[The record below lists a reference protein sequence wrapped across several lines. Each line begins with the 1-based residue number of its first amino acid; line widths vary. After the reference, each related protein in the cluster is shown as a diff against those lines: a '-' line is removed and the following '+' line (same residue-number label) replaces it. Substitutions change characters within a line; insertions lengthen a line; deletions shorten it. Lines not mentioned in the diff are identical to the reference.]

1 MPVLSAKEMEG
12 IDLPSP
18 GPREYWEDSK
28 WASEHFT
35 EIVKEYP
42 NQWVAIADKKV
53 VAAGRTIAE
62 VKKKPQKRLAKMNF
76 PYTLPKRES
85 VSTTIELEFETHN

>member
-1 MPVLSAKEMEG
+1 MPVLSAKETEG

-18 GPREYWEDSK
+18 GPIEYWEDSK

-42 NQWVAIADKKV
+42 NQWVAIVDKKV

-62 VKKKPQKRLAKMNF
+62 VEKKATEKTGRDEF
-76 PYTLPKRES
+76 PIYFAERGIRVYNYRTR
-85 VSTTIELEFETHN
+85 I

>member
-1 MPVLSAKEMEG
+1 MPVLSAKETEG
-12 IDLPSP
+12 IKLPSP

-42 NQWVAIADKKV
+42 
-53 VAAGRTIAE
+53 AE
-62 VKKKPQKRLAKMNF
+62 VIVYAQ
-76 PYTLPKRES
+76 TWIS
-85 VSTTIELEFETHN
+85 

>member
-1 MPVLSAKEMEG
+1 MPVLLAKETQG
-12 IDLPSP
+12 IELPSP

-42 NQWVAIADKKV
+42 NQWVAIVDKKV
-53 VAAGRTIAE
+53 VAAGGMIAE
-62 VKKKPQKRLAKMNF
+62 VEREATEKTGRDEF
-76 PYTLPKRES
+76 PIYFAERGIRVYNYRTR
-85 VSTTIELEFETHN
+85 I